1 MTLSDLEKP
10 APVWSADPLLNAKA
24 KTSSYNRKEWDEKSV
39 QDFGPWRMG
48 QKAEPT
54 LNQTTHFVP
63 AIGHHEETHA
73 QPTLEHGLVEPN
85 PMSDIVET
93 AQAQLSEAALNALR
107 EEAYQRGLEA
117 GLAQAKEELSAERQ
131 QERELFRHLT
141 IELRSLNQDPQRFFE
156 PLKRLS
162 LHVAEQLVRGE
173 LQISGH
179 VIDTLIKQC
188 LEQFDHPA
196 DKAVVSLNPADL
208 QRLKAMEPSV
218 TQGLELEP
226 DALLNAGSVRVRVND
241 TVVQDLIE
249 HRLEPLVRRLLNQP
263 EAWINRSSLLNKE
276 KIEVSEVSLP
286 SRDWGRPLPDV
297 QDTEAK
303 PVTPSV
309 TENEPEASMD
319 DDLADPHED
328 KHDGL

>member
-10 APVWSADPLLNAKA
+10 VSTWNADPLLNAKIH
-24 KTSSYNRKEWDEKSV
+24 SPSYTRKQWDEKSV
-39 QDFGPWRMG
+39 HDFGPWRLG
-48 QKAEPT
+48 RKPEPT
-54 LNQTTHFVP
+54 LNQSAPFVP
-63 AIGHHEETHA
+63 VIAPNESQKDRSQATDA
-73 QPTLEHGLVEPN
+73 VSDEPH
-85 PMSDIVET
+85 PMGEILET
-93 AQAQLSEAALNALR
+93 AEAQLSETVLNALR
-107 EEAYQRGLEA
+107 EEAYQRGLAA
-117 GLAQAKEELSAERQ
+117 GMAQAQEKVSEERQ
-131 QERELFRHLT
+131 QEQELFRHLS

-179 VIDTLIKQC
+179 VIDNLIKQC

-208 QRLKAMEPSV
+208 KRLKDMDPAV

-226 DALLNAGSVRVRVND
+226 DPLLNVGSVRVKVND

-263 EAWINRSSLLNKE
+263 EAWVNRSALLNKE
-276 KIEVSEVSLP
+276 KVEVSEVSLP
-286 SRDWGRPLPDV
+286 TRDWGRTVADV
-297 QDTEAK
+297 QDTEIKPMPPAHTEPAK
-303 PVTPSV
+303 DID
-309 TENEPEASMD
+309 E
-319 DDLADPHED
+319 L
-328 KHDGL
+328 